1 MDCGVGE
8 RLLRLTKVLE
18 QSKTSPETRTL
29 RREQS
34 FNFQVFQQ
42 TARTVDQ
49 SFCRNIAG
57 STQGVFTQL
66 RGGAALRY
74 TVERAAVGF
83 DHHSVSHSASQHRT
97 RCATHPAL
105 CS

>member
-42 TARTVDQ
+42 TVRSYTTSLKARLVGDSQ
-49 SFCRNIAG
+49 IGAG
-57 STQGVFTQL
+57 LIQGGERRRFAMSVPIPL
-66 RGGAALRY
+66 RRDFNAAPA
-74 TVERAAVGF
+74 TGVGQK
-83 DHHSVSHSASQHRT
+83 AR
-97 RCATHPAL
+97 
-105 CS
+105 